1 MEKMKG
7 KDKNSRTSLPDLLK
21 YFGNKMSGRERN
33 SLEREFQKD
42 PFAEEAAEGFSGISS
57 EEISG
62 DMSELNKRLR
72 ARANRRQKILYYRIA
87 ASVAVLMI
95 LSSIFI
101 IVNRNKITNEQAE
114 IAYNSQTLEINQPK
128 PITEPEKAESEVTSP
143 KKSIETDKEKAPPV
157 IKKREDEKSK
167 PGIVKEDLA
176 DKAAERFV
184 PSVVTDS
191 ISILENQDVTAD
203 LSIKTDTQRKEEALP
218 SPAELNEIVVVGYGV
233 TRAKAAA
240 AKADNAESGFLP
252 PEPVVGRKEF
262 DKYIDENIKNP
273 ASLNAGKREV
283 VILRFTVTSSGS
295 IGNIKVLKT
304 PGVEFSK
311 EAERLIRNGPAWK
324 PAESNGE
331 NIDAEV
337 SVRIVFK

>member
-21 YFGNKMSGRERN
+21 YIGNKMSGRERN

-42 PFAEEAAEGFSGISS
+42 PFAEEAAEGFSGISP
-57 EEISG
+57 EKISG
-62 DMSELNKRLR
+62 DMSELNKRLQ
-72 ARANRRQKILYYRIA
+72 AGANRRERLLFYRIA

-95 LSSIFI
+95 LSSVFVL
-101 IVNRNKITNEQAE
+101 VNRNKITNEQAE

-128 PITEPEKAESEVTSP
+128 AITEPEKAGSEVTSS

-157 IKKREDEKSK
+157 IRKREDKKNK
-167 PGIVKEDLA
+167 PGIVKEALA
-176 DKAAERFV
+176 DNVAERFV
-184 PSVVTDS
+184 PPVVTDS
-191 ISILENQDVTAD
+191 IIILEDQNITAD
-203 LSIKTDTQRKEEALP
+203 LSIQTDTQRKEEALP

-240 AKADNAESGFLP
+240 AEADTAASGYLP
-252 PEPVVGRKEF
+252 PEPVAGRKEF
-262 DKYIDENIKNP
+262 DKYIDGNIKNP
-273 ASLNAGKREV
+273 ASKTATKREV
-283 VILRFTVTSSGS
+283 VILRFTVTSTGS
-295 IGNIKVLKT
+295 IGKIKVLKT
-304 PGVEFSK
+304 PGTEFSE
-311 EAERLIRNGPAWK
+311 EAERLIKNGPAWK